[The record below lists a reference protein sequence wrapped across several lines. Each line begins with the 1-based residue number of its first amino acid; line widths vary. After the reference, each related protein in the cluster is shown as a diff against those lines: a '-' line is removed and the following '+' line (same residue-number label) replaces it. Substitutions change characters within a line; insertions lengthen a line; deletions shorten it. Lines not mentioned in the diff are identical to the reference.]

1 MKKSLFFIICS
12 AALVFTACQKPDTK
26 EPVNPDAPS
35 ITLGIQGNLQVPLEG
50 GLAEIPYE
58 IVNPVD
64 GGKISAVS
72 SEDWAGEFNYDTDG
86 VVAFTVQENEET
98 EARSTIVTL
107 TYTYGGGETVTAQ
120 VNVVQDGAV
129 PYDYVYEDLPI
140 FTGTYF
146 SSNGPSGEVNY
157 YTVISDKD
165 LLMGTDLDA
174 GGTYYVLD
182 LYSTTEGEGES
193 LLPPAGTYTLAAYED
208 CGDMTFS
215 VDYSLGASLDDD
227 GNTIFESVFSAGTVT
242 VSYEGST
249 IEFNENTLAYDLSGV
264 EYDEALLSYT
274 VKGKGATASTSYN
287 EETAVLSIRVEGNDF
302 ASNPESVT
310 TYTIQFAVP
319 APAVDVT
326 PIVGEY
332 DSNLDITVGGTDA
345 PATRSYINLAAGEAV
360 GTVDLTIKDFVFSEI
375 EVGDVNLTG
384 VAVALLEDGSYEL
397 SLDEPQTL
405 MLDVFG
411 TGTPLP
417 LTVTLNAAKVENG
430 DLYASLTIDVMGSL
444 TVTVEVSPYVEE
456 TPGVDVSQIVG
467 DYKSKVVVEQGG
479 MPGDPVEGNVT
490 LAVGTEASTV
500 DFTVEDLNCLGM
512 AFGDVTVTGV
522 AVTLDEEGVYTLAA
536 TDPQE
541 FVDAA
546 YGLDGTVALESATV
560 TVSADKKELNATLTL
575 VWQGQEMTVTI
586 TPAGEVGISD
596 VAEGSDRIY
605 AADGQIIAVVG
616 EAKAITVV
624 DLAGRTVYAAEATE
638 GVNVISGLA
647 EGIYIV
653 NGEKVLVK

>member
-1 MKKSLFFIICS
+1 MRKAFFVLSVCS

-165 LLMGTDLDA
+165 LLMGTYLDA

-242 VSYEGST
+242 VSYEGSNMVIVADLVDETGKKHYATYNGSASYFDYNGGNNPGIGGDIDFTAATAVAGYINDREGVMEVNINLTDMEVLPDGTVIPPGT
-249 IEFNENTLAYDLSGV
+249 ILYLNLFMPLNEEGELMTGSYTAAGDGASGTFFPGEMV
-264 EYDEALLSYT
+264 DFMGVVYPLGTYVMSVDEAGMSVYGMISDGTVKISGSGGQITLVCDLVTSDGSRVTCDYTGELPVQNIPGPFSTLTGDYTLDLEGCESGEAVYYGDYYETGGGNWYITITPDYTTDYDGFQVDLVAEGMDYEDGIPSGTYT
-274 VKGKGATASTSYN
+274 VSPNGYPEPGQYLEGYLTSTS
-287 EETAVLSIRVEGNDF
+287 I
-302 ASNPESVT
+302 
-310 TYTIQFAVP
+310 
-319 APAVDVT
+319 
-326 PIVGEY
+326 
-332 DSNLDITVGGTDA
+332 GGTMFLGGFTADGYVSEFA
-345 PATRSYINLAAGEAV
+345 PATSGDLVITNHGDGTYTFSFEFLDDKGNTWDGEWTGPMELQNRSAAPSAVRRSSLSVEGTAPGFSFSVPAAGKIR
-360 GTVDLTIKDFVFSEI
+360 L
-375 EVGDVNLTG
+375 
-384 VAVALLEDGSYEL
+384 
-397 SLDEPQTL
+397 
-405 MLDVFG
+405 
-411 TGTPLP
+411 
-417 LTVTLNAAKVENG
+417 
-430 DLYASLTIDVMGSL
+430 
-444 TVTVEVSPYVEE
+444 
-456 TPGVDVSQIVG
+456 
-467 DYKSKVVVEQGG
+467 
-479 MPGDPVEGNVT
+479 
-490 LAVGTEASTV
+490 
-500 DFTVEDLNCLGM
+500 
-512 AFGDVTVTGV
+512 
-522 AVTLDEEGVYTLAA
+522 
-536 TDPQE
+536 
-541 FVDAA
+541 
-546 YGLDGTVALESATV
+546 
-560 TVSADKKELNATLTL
+560 
-575 VWQGQEMTVTI
+575 
-586 TPAGEVGISD
+586 
-596 VAEGSDRIY
+596 
-605 AADGQIIAVVG
+605 
-616 EAKAITVV
+616 
-624 DLAGRTVYAAEATE
+624 
-638 GVNVISGLA
+638 
-647 EGIYIV
+647 
-653 NGEKVLVK
+653 